1 MIIIVII
8 VMIIICRLGAFGFLS
23 LETEEAPGNLGLWDQ
38 RQALL
43 WVRHNIASFGGDPG
57 QVTIFGVSAGSMS
70 VHFHLVS
77 PRSRGLFHAAI
88 MQSGTATSPY
98 TRINRPARDYSAQLA
113 AALGCGDSDNILACL
128 QAAPANAIH
137 DQLFLFDE
145 CSVRRDMGLT
155 FPGMV
160 GHTLTLPFECK
171 LKKVKNIFV
180 GRPLGARGGLLLGL
194 PVPAGRARGAA
205 AAERD
210 SCAGP
215 RHARLHLRGRPP
227 LHLAAGG
234 RPSVQR
240 QVCFRYT
247 SGDTF

>member
-1 MIIIVII
+1 MTGSGSSILQGPSFIMDQDVVLVTINYRWVNTVMVFIFVIIMTIIVIIIVI
-8 VMIIICRLGAFGFLS
+8 IIICRLGVFGFLS

-70 VHFHLVS
+70 VHYHLVS

-98 TRINRPARDYSAQLA
+98 TRINRRARDYGAQLA

-137 DQLFLFDE
+137 DQLFMFDE

-160 GHTLTLPFECK
+160 EDISIT
-171 LKKVKNIFV
+171 I
-180 GRPLGARGGLLLGL
+180 
-194 PVPAGRARGAA
+194 
-205 AAERD
+205 
-210 SCAGP
+210 
-215 RHARLHLRGRPP
+215 
-227 LHLAAGG
+227 
-234 RPSVQR
+234 
-240 QVCFRYT
+240 
-247 SGDTF
+247 

>member
-1 MIIIVII
+1 MVLVTINYRWVNTVIVFLFAIIMIIIMVIIMTMIMIMIIMTIIMIIIVII
-8 VMIIICRLGAFGFLS
+8 LIIIICRLGVFGFLS

-43 WVRHNIASFGGDPG
+43 WVRHNIASFGGDPD

-70 VHFHLVS
+70 VHYHLVS

-137 DQLFLFDE
+137 DQLFMFDE

-155 FPGMV
+155 FPGI
-160 GHTLTLPFECK
+160 TIT
-171 LKKVKNIFV
+171 I
-180 GRPLGARGGLLLGL
+180 
-194 PVPAGRARGAA
+194 
-205 AAERD
+205 
-210 SCAGP
+210 
-215 RHARLHLRGRPP
+215 
-227 LHLAAGG
+227 
-234 RPSVQR
+234 
-240 QVCFRYT
+240 
-247 SGDTF
+247 

>member
-1 MIIIVII
+1 MTGSGSSILQGPSFIMDQDVVLVTINYRWVTTVMVFIFVIIMSIIMIIIMIIIVII
-8 VMIIICRLGAFGFLS
+8 LIIIICRLGVFGFLS

-98 TRINRPARDYSAQLA
+98 TRINRPARDYGKQLA

-137 DQLFLFDE
+137 DQLFMFDE

-155 FPGMV
+155 FPGMEYISI
-160 GHTLTLPFECK
+160 T
-171 LKKVKNIFV
+171 I
-180 GRPLGARGGLLLGL
+180 
-194 PVPAGRARGAA
+194 
-205 AAERD
+205 
-210 SCAGP
+210 
-215 RHARLHLRGRPP
+215 
-227 LHLAAGG
+227 
-234 RPSVQR
+234 
-240 QVCFRYT
+240 
-247 SGDTF
+247 